1 MISSVSNAGNVGTT
15 GLDPTQGP
23 AAAAAAEPTAAA
35 RNDTIDQEQFL
46 MLFIEQL
53 QNQDPL
59 NPLDVNGMTEQLAQ
73 FSSLEQLYGINSN
86 IKALS
91 ERLGSP
97 EALDPLGFLGAE
109 VTVPGDALTIADGEI
124 SSLVVDVP
132 AEATAVEVA
141 IVGPSGDPVRQVTLG
156 PQAAGEL
163 DLATAGIDV
172 SDLADGAYTVVA
184 TGVDAEGEPIELD
197 TFVQETVTGIDLSA
211 EPPVLLLGE
220 REVSIA
226 DVRKIRSPEN
236 EA

>member
-23 AAAAAAEPTAAA
+23 AAAAAEPTAAA

-132 AEATAVEVA
+132 AEGTAVEVA
-141 IVGPSGDPVRQVTLG
+141 IVGPSGEPVRQVTLG

-163 DLATAGIDV
+163 DLATTGIDV